1 MFNKIATTFLTK
13 VLTAFINLAVAVLI
27 SRWAGAEGKGIQ
39 GLFIATLGMI
49 MTLTGIF
56 GPVSITYL
64 FNKKPSLNFLFISNL
79 WATITSL
86 IIYLILKSIPLIP
99 VEYVLSLAIISFLAS
114 VATNNLSVFLI
125 KERITTYNLALFSQP
140 LFNILLIVCFYIY
153 KNSFSIED
161 YLYSM
166 MISYCVLFIYSLSGI
181 RSLVKEKLS
190 LNLAQLNSDVKSMF
204 RYGILNQLATIVQMI
219 SFRGSYFILDK
230 YVSIND
236 VGVYSNAVSIAESVW
251 LISRSLSLVFY
262 ARMINSRSESYH
274 QRIYKRFSFIT
285 FWFQI
290 LALAV
295 LISIPA
301 SFYIQLFGDEFIE
314 VKSIIIYLIPAT
326 IFFGQAL
333 ISGHYF
339 SGTGRHHINLLSN
352 GIGMVIIISVSMYF
366 IPLYSVKGA
375 ALATSLGYL
384 GLLIVQSIFLRKC
397 IGMSPF
403 GKLIDIG
410 WLKAWARSSKHTNV
424 VMKNDK

>member
-1 MFNKIATTFLTK
+1 MFNKIASTFVTK
-13 VLTAFINLAVAVLI
+13 VLTAIINLVVAVLI

-49 MTLTGIF
+49 LTLTGIF
-56 GPVSITYL
+56 GPISITYL
-64 FNKKPSLNFLFISNL
+64 FNKKPSLNFVFISNL
-79 WATITSL
+79 WAIVISL
-86 IIYLILKSIPLIP
+86 IIFLVLKAVPLIP
-99 VEYVLSLAIISFLAS
+99 IKYVPYLAVITFLAS
-114 VATNNLSVFLI
+114 IATNNLSVFLI
-125 KERITTYNLALFSQP
+125 KERITKYNLALFSQP
-140 LFNILLIVCFYIY
+140 LFNVFFIVGFYLY

-161 YLYSM
+161 YLYSI

-236 VGVYSNAVSIAESVW
+236 VGIYSNAVSIAESVW

-262 ARMINSRSESYH
+262 ARMINTQSESYH
-274 QRIYKRFSFIT
+274 KRIYKRFSSMT

-301 SFYIQLFGDEFIE
+301 SFYIQLFGDEFSEI
-314 VKSIIIYLIPAT
+314 KSIIIYLIPA
-326 IFFGQAL
+326 ILFFGQAL

-339 SGTGRHHINLLSN
+339 SGTGKHHINLLSN
-352 GIGMVIIISVSMYF
+352 SIGMIILICLSLIL
-366 IPLYSVKGA
+366 IPLHSVYGA
-375 ALATSLGYL
+375 AIATGFGFL
-384 GLLIVQSIFLRKC
+384 GLLLVQYFFLRRY
-397 IGMSPF
+397 INVSLF
-403 GKLIDIG
+403 GKRIDSG
-410 WLKAWARSSKHTNV
+410 WLKAWIRSIRGAYIEK
-424 VMKNDK
+424 

>member
-219 SFRGSYFILDK
+219 SFRGSYFILE
-230 YVSIND
+230 I
-236 VGVYSNAVSIAESVW
+236 G
-251 LISRSLSLVFY
+251 R
-262 ARMINSRSESYH
+262 
-274 QRIYKRFSFIT
+274 
-285 FWFQI
+285 
-290 LALAV
+290 
-295 LISIPA
+295 A
-301 SFYIQLFGDEFIE
+301 SCRER
-314 VKSIIIYLIPAT
+314 V
-326 IFFGQAL
+326 
-333 ISGHYF
+333 
-339 SGTGRHHINLLSN
+339 
-352 GIGMVIIISVSMYF
+352 
-366 IPLYSVKGA
+366 
-375 ALATSLGYL
+375 
-384 GLLIVQSIFLRKC
+384 
-397 IGMSPF
+397 
-403 GKLIDIG
+403 
-410 WLKAWARSSKHTNV
+410 
-424 VMKNDK
+424 

>member
-1 MFNKIATTFLTK
+1 
-13 VLTAFINLAVAVLI
+13 
-27 SRWAGAEGKGIQ
+27 
-39 GLFIATLGMI
+39 
-49 MTLTGIF
+49 
-56 GPVSITYL
+56 
-64 FNKKPSLNFLFISNL
+64 
-79 WATITSL
+79 
-86 IIYLILKSIPLIP
+86 
-99 VEYVLSLAIISFLAS
+99 
-114 VATNNLSVFLI
+114 
-125 KERITTYNLALFSQP
+125 
-140 LFNILLIVCFYIY
+140 
-153 KNSFSIED
+153 
-161 YLYSM
+161 M

-236 VGVYSNAVSIAESVW
+236 VGIYSNAVSIAESVW
-251 LISRSLSLVFY
+251 LISRSFSLVFY